1 MSPRVPA
8 SKSPRIL
15 MDSIPSSL
23 PVPIVPQLVNL
34 PSKPPMKWEQ
44 LAQNVPSKSTVSE
57 QFIFYNLV
65 RWYFSWFRLSN
76 HVSVEFLVMCSKLFV
91 LFTLKRK
98 YVNLMIHFE
107 TNREVQSD
115 RHMNSAI

>member
-15 MDSIPSSL
+15 MDSILSSL
-23 PVPIVPQLVNL
+23 PVPTVHQLVNL

-57 QFIFYNLV
+57 QFILIV
-65 RWYFSWFRLSN
+65 WFGGISITGLDCQI
-76 HVSVEFLVMCSKLFV
+76 MC
-91 LFTLKRK
+91 
-98 YVNLMIHFE
+98 
-107 TNREVQSD
+107 Q
-115 RHMNSAI
+115 